1 MRTEGHAGAAHSGTA
16 VRLTV
21 AYMAV
26 AGVLEIAGAISEV
39 QALDFWTV
47 WDAGVRGGTHFL
59 LAFGLHRRLA
69 ICRSITMIYCLAV
82 IIMYLAIVAL
92 ATAQAPFRYPGS
104 VVLQSLYHVPF
115 GVLVFRYL
123 RSPDASRAF
132 PRPLF
137 RPPPK
142 PPTSTNRACS
152 GRNQTL

>member
-1 MRTEGHAGAAHSGTA
+1 MGSSGQVNPTPSGPA

-21 AYMAV
+21 AYMVV
-26 AGVLEIAGAISEV
+26 AGVLEIAGALIEA
-39 QALDFWTV
+39 QPLDFWAV

-59 LAFGLHRRLA
+59 LALGLHRRLA

-92 ATAQAPFRYPGS
+92 ALAQAPFQYPPS

-123 RSPDASRAF
+123 RSPEASRAF

-142 PPTSTNRACS
+142 PPNPTDRACS

>member
-1 MRTEGHAGAAHSGTA
+1 MRSPGQASPAPSGTA

-26 AGVLEIAGAISEV
+26 AGVLEIAGALLE
-39 QALDFWTV
+39 AHPLDFWTV

-59 LAFGLHRRLA
+59 LALGLHRRLA

-92 ATAQAPFRYPGS
+92 AIAQAPFAYPPS

-115 GVLVFRYL
+115 GVLAFRYL
-123 RSPDASRAF
+123 RSPDAARAF

-137 RPPPK
+137 RGPPK
-142 PPTSTNRACS
+142 PPNPTDRACS
-152 GRNQTL
+152 GRRQTL